1 MGSGLE
7 GRLCMLGG
15 LVTGRVDIAG
25 AGRVRR
31 RTCILELDA
40 QEFVARDLSAPD
52 PTKEAQPLCGDG
64 ETFVMMPV
72 GEIS

>member
-15 LVTGRVDIAG
+15 LVKGRVGIAG
-25 AGRVRR
+25 AGRVRM

-40 QEFVARDLSAPD
+40 QEFVSRGLSAPD
-52 PTKEAQPLCGDG
+52 PTRGPQPLCGYR

-72 GEIS
+72 DKIS